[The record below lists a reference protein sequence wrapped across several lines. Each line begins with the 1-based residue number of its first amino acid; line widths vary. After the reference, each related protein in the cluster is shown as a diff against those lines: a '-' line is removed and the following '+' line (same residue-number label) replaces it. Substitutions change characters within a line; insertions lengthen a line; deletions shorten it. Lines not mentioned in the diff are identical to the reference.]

1 MELKLKEIGEILGLR
16 ETGSRLRQQIE
27 LALSKNEKV
36 LLDFDEV
43 ESVSSS
49 FADELI
55 AKLFVSLG
63 AITFTKNI
71 QLKNVN
77 SFTKTIINACIKDR
91 LNDITEC

>member
-1 MELKLKEIGEILGLR
+1 
-16 ETGSRLRQQIE
+16 
-27 LALSKNEKV
+27 SKNEKV